1 MASLD
6 EELRLDAEE
15 NAREAK
21 YIADSLPAE
30 LKDKFS
36 IDEIYYF
43 MDAILDYYFNS
54 GVLDAQPDEEGFVD
68 IDLQKVADYVCRKAE
83 EEGVGTYSPDE
94 LFFVAQADMDFQEQ
108 NLE

>member
-21 YIADSLPAE
+21 YIMDSLPAD
-30 LKDKFS
+30 LKDKFD

-43 MDAILDYYFNS
+43 MDAILDYYFTS
-54 GVLDAQPDEEGFVD
+54 GVLDAQPDDEGFVD
-68 IDLQKVADYVCRKAE
+68 IDIQKVADYVCGKAS
-83 EEGVGTYSPDE
+83 EEGRGTYSPDE